1 MFKIDFILCK
11 EKHLNM
17 KNSLKLLLALLIVVS
32 CSQVETE
39 TQQYS
44 IETLM
49 SNNRSSGGYFSKD
62 GGKLL
67 YSSDKSGIFNVYEV
81 DLNTDK
87 ETQVTGST
95 EESYFAQGYSPL
107 TGEIVYSADKGGNEN
122 SHLYLIREG
131 ESIDLTPGE
140 RTKASLL
147 GWTKNEKQMYF
158 QSNSRNPKYFDL
170 YKIDIETLE
179 TVMLFKNNKAYTY
192 SSISNNDKSLIFDLS
207 LSRSL
212 DKMFIYNLE
221 TKQQVEISNQKA
233 NYWGQGFDKDD
244 NNYYYTTNY
253 EGEFHYLM
261 SYNIETGKRGLV
273 YKTDWDVVNS
283 YLSKNDTYRVIA
295 VNEDAKNKII
305 VKNNKDSSLIKVKG
319 LNKMNINSLSFSDDE
334 KMMRVSA
341 GSSNSPGD
349 IYTYNILT
357 AELKKITSNL
367 NSNVDPSDLVSGEV
381 IRYKSFDGLEIPA
394 ILYKPHAAKREAKVP
409 ALVWVHGG
417 PGGQSRIGYRSLIQY
432 LVNHGYAVLAVNN
445 RGSSGYGKTFYALDD
460 KNHGENDLQDCVW
473 GKHWLEKQ
481 DYIDSEK
488 IGIIGGSYGG
498 FMTMAAMSFEPDAF
512 KVGVNIYG
520 VTNWIRTLRSIP
532 PYWEASRNQLY
543 KEMGDP
549 YSRDSIR
556 LYNISPLFHA
566 KNIKNPVMVLQ
577 GANDPRVLQIE
588 SDEIVQAARDA
599 GAHVE
604 YLLFEDAG
612 HGFVKKQQQIE
623 GNEKILTFLN
633 NYLK

>member
-1 MFKIDFILCK
+1 M
-11 EKHLNM
+11 NP
-17 KNSLKLLLALLIVVS
+17 SLKLLLPFLFFVS
-32 CSQVETE
+32 CDQTGIEP
-39 TQQYS
+39 QRYS

-87 ETQVTGST
+87 ETQVTNST
-95 EESYFAQGYSPL
+95 EESYFALGYSPL
-107 TGEIVYSADKGGNEN
+107 TGEIFYSADKGGNEN
-122 SHLYLIREG
+122 SHLYLIRDG
-131 ESIDLTPGE
+131 KSVDLTPGE
-140 RTKASLL
+140 KTKASLA
-147 GWTKNEKQMYF
+147 GWSQNEKQMYF
-158 QSNSRNPKYFDL
+158 QSNARNPKYFDL
-170 YKIDIETLE
+170 YKIDIKTLE
-179 TVMLFKNNKAYTY
+179 TVMVFKNDKAYSY
-192 SSISNNDKSLIFDLS
+192 NSISNNDKYLVFDLS
-207 LSRSL
+207 LSRGV
-212 DKMFIYNLE
+212 DKMFLYNME
-221 TKQQVEISNQKA
+221 TKQSVEISNQKA

-244 NNYYYTTNY
+244 NNYYYTTNFD
-253 EGEFHYLM
+253 GEFHCLM
-261 SYNIETGKRGLV
+261 SYSIEAGKRALV
-273 YKTDWDVVNS
+273 YKADWDVVNS
-283 YLSKNDTYRVIA
+283 DLSKNDTYRIIT
-295 VNEDAKNKII
+295 VNEDAQNKII
-305 VKNNKDSSLIKVKG
+305 VKHSKDNSLIKFKG
-319 LNKMNINSLSFSDDE
+319 LDKMNINSIAFSDDE
-334 KMMRVSA
+334 KMMRLSA
-341 GSSNSPGD
+341 GSSGSPGD

-357 AELKKITSNL
+357 DELKKITSNL
-367 NSNVDPSDLVSGEV
+367 NSKVNSSDLVSGEV
-381 IRYKSFDGLEIPA
+381 VRYKSFDGLEIPA
-394 ILYKPHAAKREAKVP
+394 ILYKPHSAKKGVRVP

-432 LVNHGYAVLAVNN
+432 LANHGYAVLAVNN
-445 RGSSGYGKTFYALDD
+445 RGSSGYGKTFYSLDD

-498 FMTMAAMSFEPDAF
+498 FMTMAAMTFEPDAF

-520 VTNWIRTLRSIP
+520 VTNWIRTLKSIP
-532 PYWEASRNQLY
+532 PYWEASKNQLY

-549 YSRDSIR
+549 YSKDSIR

-588 SDEIVQAARDA
+588 SDEIVQAARES
-599 GAHVE
+599 GAYVE

>member
-1 MFKIDFILCK
+1 
-11 EKHLNM
+11 M
-17 KNSLKLLLALLIVVS
+17 KTSLKLLSTLLMFIS
-32 CSQVETE
+32 CSQISKEH
-39 TQQYS
+39 QQYS

-62 GGKLL
+62 GSKLL
-67 YSSDKSGIFNVYEV
+67 YSSDMSGIFNIYEV

-87 ETQVTGST
+87 ETQVTNST

-107 TGEIVYSADKGGNEN
+107 TGEILYSADKGGNEN
-122 SHLYLIREG
+122 SHLYLIRDG
-131 ESIDLTPGE
+131 KSVDLTPGE
-140 RTKASLL
+140 NTKASIL
-147 GWTKNEKQMYF
+147 GWTQNEKQMYF
-158 QSNSRNPKYFDL
+158 QSNARNPKYFDL
-170 YKIDIETLE
+170 YKIDINTLE
-179 TVMLFKNNKAYTY
+179 TVMLFKNEKAYTY
-192 SSISNNDKSLIFDLS
+192 NSISNNDKYLIFDLS
-207 LSRSL
+207 ISRGV
-212 DKMFIYNLE
+212 DKMFLYNLK
-221 TKQQVEISNQKA
+221 TKQRIEVSNQKA
-233 NYWGQGFDKDD
+233 NYWGQGFDVDD
-244 NNYYYTTNY
+244 NNYYYTTNFD
-253 EGEFHYLM
+253 GEFHYLM
-261 SYNIETGKRGLV
+261 SYNIETGKRSLV
-273 YKTDWDVVNS
+273 HKDGWDVVNS
-283 YLSKNDTYRVIA
+283 YLSKKGSYRVIT
-295 VNEDAKNKII
+295 VNEDAQNKII
-305 VKNNKDSSLIKVKG
+305 VKNNKDNSLLKFKG
-319 LNKMNINSLSFSDDE
+319 LDHMNINSVTFSDDE
-334 KMMRVSA
+334 KMLRINA

-349 IYTYNILT
+349 IYVYNLGTDEI
-357 AELKKITSNL
+357 KKITSNL
-367 NSNVDPSDLVSGEV
+367 NSKVDPEDLVGGEV

-394 ILYKPHAAKREAKVP
+394 ILYKPHAAKKRAKVP

-432 LVNHGYAVLAVNN
+432 LVNHGYAILAVNN
-445 RGSSGYGKTFYALDD
+445 RGSSGYGKTFYSLDD
-460 KNHGENDLQDCVW
+460 RNHGENDLQDCVW
-473 GKHWLEKQ
+473 GKHWLENQ

-498 FMTMAAMSFEPDAF
+498 FMTMAAMTFEPDAF
-512 KVGVNIYG
+512 EVGVNIYG

-549 YSRDSIR
+549 YSKDSVR

-588 SDEIVQAARDA
+588 SDEIVQAARDS
-599 GAHVE
+599 GAYVE

-633 NYLK
+633 NYLKQKTQ